1 MINILL
7 FNLITNNLYHYY
19 HKILLWI
26 LGLQR
31 DQPGEGRVSGEGE
44 APGTGIPKYKRLQ
57 QQAQV
62 MESAKCRGQGGRPSA
77 AHGI

>member
-7 FNLITNNLYHYY
+7 FDLITNNLYHYY
-19 HKILLWI
+19 HEILLWI

-44 APGTGIPKYKRLQ
+44 APGTMRKTR
-57 QQAQV
+57 
-62 MESAKCRGQGGRPSA
+62 CRSWDIASNGEE
-77 AHGI
+77 